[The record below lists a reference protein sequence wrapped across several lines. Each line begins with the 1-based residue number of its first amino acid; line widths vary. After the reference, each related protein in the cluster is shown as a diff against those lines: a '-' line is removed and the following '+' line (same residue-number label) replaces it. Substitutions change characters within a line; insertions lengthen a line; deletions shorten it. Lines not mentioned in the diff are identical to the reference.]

1 MRYFDPIKD
10 TPEGKLLSIVRD
22 IEKAVG
28 ITKNMTCMNCE
39 DTENGCPSCNPNKP
53 KDVKKEVRNKDK
65 ADLDDDGKLSGYEK
79 KRGKAIEAAMGE
91 DPLKA
96 DMSEK
101 DEYCKKH
108 FGCKYSECS
117 AEQKAQCDRE
127 CGKVAKSDPTS
138 DFIQKYIQERSG
150 DNVKPMFMEISGK
163 TEIPASGYQGNQ
175 HLPYTEDASESKAV
189 SEVFKMPS
197 VAQTGYDANASSLH
211 MHYNDGGTGGSMY
224 RDKVEESLAT
234 IKKEANAG
242 QLGLIEEIA
251 GKIEQLYA
259 RL

>member
-39 DTENGCPSCNPNKP
+39 DTDEGCPSCKPNMEKAPKP
-53 KDVKKEVRNKDK
+53 
-65 ADLDDDGKLSGYEK
+65 
-79 KRGKAIEAAMGE
+79 
-91 DPLKA
+91 
-96 DMSEK
+96 
-101 DEYCKKH
+101 
-108 FGCKYSECS
+108 
-117 AEQKAQCDRE
+117 
-127 CGKVAKSDPTS
+127 